1 MIIVSI
7 IFALLLLIGGI
18 YCVVGSFEKSE
29 IFSVL
34 AIAVLIIG
42 FISGIISGVAFKTT
56 SIDTSTYS
64 YSSHLFD
71 EDDFGVKKTTN
82 YALMY
87 GIWCSAFVSSML
99 FAAIGVILENQER
112 KIKLL
117 KDNHTEH
124 MNYIKLLNKKEIE
137 KNEEEHKK
145 KEEQLFFDK

>member
-29 IFSVL
+29 IFSGL
-34 AIAVLIIG
+34 AIAVLILG
-42 FISGIISGVAFKTT
+42 FISGIVSGVAFKTT

-64 YSSHLFD
+64 YSSNLFD

-87 GIWCSAFVSSML
+87 GIWSFAFVSSML
-99 FAAIGVILENQER
+99 FSAIGVILENQER
-112 KIKLL
+112 KIKLIEN
-117 KDNHTEH
+117 NHTEH
-124 MNYIKLLNKKEIE
+124 MNYIKLLNKKEFE